1 MGGIVFWFLF
11 DLLVEKYDKASGTF
25 ILRCYQSGIRDVLAS
40 LLYLDTVRNS
50 PSIIRVMGV
59 NSTQERALM
68 SFNQIINQNK
78 QMEILPWFLLFIFKF
93 YLYIIV
99 LFEIEE

>member
-11 DLLVEKYDKASGTF
+11 DLLVEKYDKASGAF
-25 ILRCYQSGIRDVLAS
+25 IFRCYQSGIQDILAS

-50 PSIIRVMGV
+50 PSIIRVMDV
-59 NSTQERALM
+59 KSTKERAFI
-68 SFNQIINQNK
+68 SFNQVINQTK
-78 QMEILPWFLLFIFKF
+78 QMEILPWFLPFIFKF